1 MRGWVSPRYVEHD
14 ALSSAAAKGDD
25 AHVQVLLQDDDI
37 QLNGNERSWLCD
49 TPLSL
54 AAAHGH
60 EKVVKMLLA
69 DNRVNV
75 NAKTMRGTAL
85 CAAASYGQETIVKL
99 LLSNDQI
106 NVNALSRYDSQTPL
120 ALAVSK
126 GHEAIVKLLL
136 SNDKIDVNASGYR
149 GSTPLALAVSK
160 GHEAIVKLLLS
171 NDKINANASGCCY
184 GQTPLALAVSTG
196 HEAIVKLL
204 LSNDKIDV
212 NASGYRGSTPLAL
225 AVSNGHE
232 AIVKLLLSN
241 DKIDVNASG
250 KYCVQNSLALAVSNN
265 SPSTFAPFSH
275 YYRTDWWTPGIRKTA
290 LLCAIEER
298 HKPIIQ
304 ILLADHRIS
313 VNDSEYMALAILLCV
328 DAEKAKFT
336 SLATAATS
344 ENVTIARLLLEKCDA
359 FASASI
365 SQLQAMAAPP
375 ASSVKVPSYE
385 ETLST
390 LPGNRRNSHFDIPP
404 PEVYIFFA
412 LLMQIMQML
421 ILQARRLQAKLQNGL
436 LTSFDDLSVFPNR
449 RRPPCTTMPWN
460 IWPALVVLWGVCW
473 MFYTPPSTPFT
484 DEHYVD
490 FQIGA
495 PEPIPYNLFSGKTSE
510 LLCCTLRHD

>member
-54 AAAHGH
+54 AAANGH

-75 NAKTMRGTAL
+75 NATGRGKPAL
-85 CAAASYGQETIVKL
+85 CAAASVGQETIVKL
-99 LLSNDQI
+99 LLLNYKID
-106 NVNALSRYDSQTPL
+106 VNAFDRFGSTPL

-126 GHEAIVKLLL
+126 GHEAVVKLLL
-136 SNDKIDVNASGYR
+136 SNDKIDVNASR
-149 GSTPLALAVSK
+149 
-160 GHEAIVKLLLS
+160 
-171 NDKINANASGCCY
+171 
-184 GQTPLALAVSTG
+184 
-196 HEAIVKLL
+196 
-204 LSNDKIDV
+204 
-212 NASGYRGSTPLAL
+212 
-225 AVSNGHE
+225 
-232 AIVKLLLSN
+232 
-241 DKIDVNASG
+241 
-250 KYCVQNSLALAVSNN
+250 KYFVQNSLALAVSNN
-265 SPSTFAPFSH
+265 SPSIFAPFSH
-275 YYRTDWWTPGIRKTA
+275 YYRTDWCTPGIRKTA

-490 FQIGA
+490 FQVGA
-495 PEPIPYNLFSGKTSE
+495 PEPIPYNFFSGKTSE
-510 LLCCTLRHD
+510 LLYCTLRHD